1 MKRGIII
8 SLILILM
15 FSFSGLVF
23 AGGKQEA
30 PAPKEE
36 PKAQAEAP
44 KAEPVKMSKYY
55 APLGVIPKPSKNYR
69 IGVLE
74 KTLINDFWMD
84 LKNGYED
91 AAKEYGVQVDIY
103 AAPSEGD
110 ILVQKQILDDMI
122 AKNYDVLLVSPIT
135 DTNLIA
141 ALKTATQRGIP
152 IINVCDASISPE
164 AQEKHGI
171 DILSFITTDFAENS
185 RLATAY
191 VADLLGDEGG
201 EIMHIMGLPGGRA
214 AEERKRGYLEKVAE
228 YPQLV
233 DIGVWPGDW
242 DRKKSMDVA
251 ADIIQS
257 HPNLRAI
264 IGANDTTGLGAY
276 QAVKNAGKTD
286 QIIVAGIDAIP
297 DAIMS
302 VMNDELVLTVP
313 FMQYQMAYA
322 AIEVAIQYLEGTF
335 DPANTEIFV
344 NQEVWHA
351 GNIKSKVDE
360 YRTQFTGLKNIK

>member
-1 MKRGIII
+1 MKKGIILT
-8 SLILILM
+8 LILVLM
-15 FSFSGLVF
+15 FSFSTFVF
-23 AGGKQEA
+23 AGGGQEE
-30 PAPKEE
+30 EE
-36 PKAQAEAP
+36 PKAEME
-44 KAEPVKMSKYY
+44 EPMADSGKMSKYY
-55 APLGVIPKPSKNYR
+55 PPLGKIPTPSKKYR

-91 AAKEYGVQVDIY
+91 AAKEYGVQVDVY
-103 AAPSEGD
+103 AAPTEGD

-122 AKNYDVLLVSPIT
+122 AKDYDVLCVSPIT
-135 DTNLIA
+135 DTNILA
-141 ALKTATQRGIP
+141 ALVTATERGIP
-152 IINVCDASISPE
+152 IINVMDAHISPE
-164 AQEKHGI
+164 AQKKHGI
-171 DILSFITTDFAENS
+171 EILSFITTDFAENS
-185 RLATAY
+185 RLATGY
-191 VADLLGDEGG
+191 VASLLGDEGG

-228 YPQLV
+228 FPQLTDV
-233 DIGVWPGDW
+233 GVWPGDW

-286 QIIVAGIDAIP
+286 QILVAGIDAIP
-297 DAIMS
+297 DAINS
-302 VMNDELVLTVP
+302 VMNGELVCTVP
-313 FMQYQMAYA
+313 FMQYQSAYC
-322 AIEVAIQYLEGTF
+322 AIEVAIQHLEGTF
-335 DPANTEIFV
+335 DPKNKEIYV

-351 GNIKSKVDE
+351 NNITSKVDE
-360 YRTQFTGLKNIK
+360 YKEQFTGLKNLK